1 MSLKTRSRTASSCF
15 TSGRISNRPRKEA
28 YKRRRS
34 ESTSSLPTARPQR
47 DLSQPHL
54 DHTNSTVLP
63 HIALQLH
70 QHHRHTHRPLLLVQ
84 YPRPAKDRSV
94 ARTLE
99 RSRTLPLARR
109 KTTVLH
115 NSLQLALRLALSQ
128 VSSHQRMTC
137 ERNLL
142 RRKQQSV
149 D

>member
-1 MSLKTRSRTASSCF
+1 MSLKTRSRTAHSCF

-54 DHTNSTVLP
+54 DHTNSMVLL

-84 YPRPAKDRSV
+84 YPRPARDRLV

-99 RSRTLPLARR
+99 RSRALLSVRK
-109 KTTVLH
+109 KTTELH

-128 VSSHQRMTC
+128 VSFRQQMTC

-142 RRKQQSV
+142 RRKQRSAG
-149 D
+149 